1 MYGRRTVIMNAD
13 TCRPDLQ
20 VWRARITDAG
30 GFQHARPERSG
41 LQVNGHS
48 CGIGLFSG
56 GIGETI
62 DGRSFVGRLVPS
74 SDAGVE
80 AAAAGL

>member
-13 TCRPDLQ
+13 TCRP
-20 VWRARITDAG
+20 A
-30 GFQHARPERSG
+30 FRSG
-41 LQVNGHS
+41 VLESPTQVDFSTPDLKGRALQVNGHS